1 MRLSTEEQPYVL
13 WALEAALST
22 CEPEEEPLLLS
33 LIERLS
39 SLSPFSPFFSSSQ
52 WRASVLSSLSL

>member
-13 WALEAALST
+13 WALEAALSN
-22 CEPEEEPLLLS
+22 CEPEEEAIIFS

-39 SLSPFSPFFSSSQ
+39 SLSPFSPFSGSYQ